1 MTTSFFVTDLHGNPG
16 RYELLFREIL
26 QKRPS
31 FVFIGGDLLP
41 HIRKSERMGNKPIVD
56 FLTDYLVPGFSK
68 LRRQLGCN
76 YPEIFL
82 IMGNDDHRI
91 EEAKLQEGET
101 KELWKYLSNSRVK
114 FGPYMIFGYPFV
126 PPTPFLLKD
135 WEKYD
140 VSRYVD
146 PGCVPPDEGFRSV
159 NPDYDPAYSNIQT
172 DLKNLTDE
180 VSMEKAVF
188 LFHAPPYN
196 SHLDR
201 AALDGQKVDHVPL
214 DVHVGSIAIQRFIE
228 EKQPYITLHGHIHE
242 SARLTGFWKQQ
253 FGRTHSFSAAHDGPE
268 LSLIVFKL
276 DEPALAERYLLMP
289 EKV

>member
-1 MTTSFFVTDLHGNPG
+1 MTTSYFVSDLHGNVS

-26 QKRPS
+26 LKKPS

-41 HIRKSERMGNKPIVD
+41 HIHRSVWQKGKYIDD
-56 FLTDYLVPGFSK
+56 FVNDFLVPGFSK
-68 LRRQLGCN
+68 LRKQLGCN

-82 IMGNDDHRI
+82 ILGNDDHRI
-91 EEAKLQEGET
+91 EEPKFRESEK
-101 KELWKYLSNSRVK
+101 KELWRYLNNSGFK
-114 FGPYMIFGYPFV
+114 FGPYMIYGYPFV

-146 PGCVPPDEGFRSV
+146 PGCVPPTEGFRTV
-159 NPDYDPAYSNIQT
+159 DPDYDTEYSTIRN
-172 DLKNLTDE
+172 DLECLTE
-180 VSMEKAVF
+180 GVSMEKAIF
-188 LFHAPPYN
+188 LFHSPPYN

-201 AALDGQKVDHVPL
+201 ASLDGQKVDHVPV

-253 FGRTHSFSAAHDGPE
+253 FGRTMSFSAAHDGPE

-276 DEPALAERYLLMP
+276 DDPSNVGRYLLKP
-289 EKV
+289 ENR